1 VAPRIDV
8 NVSPSSRGHQ
18 GVNGRISD
26 NTLIQRYLH
35 WQPDTTLRE
44 ELEKT
49 YAEPPTLFKSDSP
62 RHDPPLEER

>member
-8 NVSPSSRGHQ
+8 NVSSSSRHQ
-18 GVNGRISD
+18 GVNGCISD

-44 ELEKT
+44 GLEKT
-49 YAEPPTLFKSDSP
+49 YAEPSTLFESDSP